1 VATVGRRRP
10 RPPTA
15 GFQALLLA
23 AAAALSG
30 FTLLRGYGPH
40 DEGLMLAWAG
50 RVAEGQWPYR
60 DFWSNYAPGQTV
72 LLAALTKVL
81 GPSLVAWRVLRVAVD
96 ALTALAVYRLVR
108 RDAGEGWALA
118 AWVAVAGAM
127 AFPTGP
133 GPTPPA
139 LLLAVWALLAARGA
153 PAGGGMLA
161 GLAFVFRPEVGI
173 AALAGAVLEAR
184 SRKPLV
190 PFAVVA
196 AVLLAPFA
204 IVAGGD
210 AASQVLGFAG
220 DQGLQRLP
228 LVPHRH
234 VGADPNKLLELLFP
248 LLLVIGVAIWAAW
261 ALWRRPRTRRA
272 WALAPL
278 LVVGLGYLLARADEF
293 HLLPLSAALAAAL
306 ALAAAAERVA
316 LARAV
321 LGVAL
326 ALIAVHGLERR
337 AGAALHPPRLAPVP
351 GTVADGVR
359 TDPADAR
366 ALRRLMAFVRGR
378 VPPGRPVLVA
388 PPRFDRV
395 RVGDPLL
402 NVLLLRPNPTR
413 YDVMQPGVVT
423 TAAVQREMVRDL
435 ARRRTPVVIR
445 WTAPVAR
452 ATEPN
457 GSARSSGVTILD
469 RAIAARYRR
478 AARYGDY
485 VVLVRRRG

>member
-1 VATVGRRRP
+1 VAAVGRGRP

-15 GFQALLLA
+15 GLQALLLA

-50 RVAEGQWPYR
+50 RVADGQWPYR
-60 DFWSNYAPGQTV
+60 DFWANYAPGQTV

-96 ALTALAVYRLVR
+96 ALTALAAYRLVR

-127 AFPTGP
+127 AFPIGP

-139 LLLAVWALLAARGA
+139 LLLALCALLAARGA

-161 GLAFVFRPEVGI
+161 GLAFVFRPEVGL

-184 SRKPLV
+184 SAKPLV

-204 IVAGGD
+204 VVAGGD
-210 AASQVLGFAG
+210 MASQVFGFAG
-220 DQGLQRLP
+220 RQGLQRLP
-228 LVPHRH
+228 LVPGLH

-248 LLLVIGVAIWAAW
+248 LLLVIGVALWAAW
-261 ALWRRPRTRRA
+261 ALWRRPRTTRA

-278 LVVGLGYLLARADEF
+278 LVVGVGYLLARADEF

-306 ALAAAAERVA
+306 ALAAAAERATAARVLAVA
-316 LARAV
+316 LAV
-321 LGVAL
+321 
-326 ALIAVHGLERR
+326 IAVHGLERR
-337 AGAALHPPRLAPVP
+337 AGQALHPPRLAPVP
-351 GTVADGVR
+351 GTVADGVK
-359 TDPADAR
+359 TAPPDAR
-366 ALRRLMAFVRGR
+366 ALRRLMAYVRRR

-402 NVLLLRPNPTR
+402 NVLLRRPNPTR

-423 TAAVQREMVRDL
+423 TAAVQREMARDL
-435 ARRRTPVVIR
+435 DRRRTPAVIR
-445 WTAPVAR
+445 WVAPVAR
-452 ATEPN
+452 ATEAN
-457 GSARSSGVTILD
+457 ESARSSGVTILD

-485 VVLVRRRG
+485 VVLVRRPG